1 MKVGDL
7 VRVLYGGGYLNPTG
21 EEKGTGIIVRF
32 ERNTSPQTRLGA
44 PVVLINGREWLYA
57 GAALE
62 VLSEGR

>member
-7 VRVLYGGGYLNPTG
+7 VRVQHAPPG
-21 EEKGTGIIVRF
+21 EENGIGIIVRF

-44 PVVLINGREWLYA
+44 PVVLINGEEWLYA